1 MLTGTQLISDLI
13 TNFDGQITHLEE
25 TAPGKIFI
33 TIEPETLTPL
43 ADYVMNN
50 LGFRFV
56 VNVGSDE
63 VQLHGNYVISHIF
76 SHDENKLFLCVRVHV
91 DPANPFIDSI
101 TPLISG
107 ANWAEREARDM
118 VGVHPKNHP
127 DPRRLILADDWPDG
141 VYPLRKDFPYDRKP
155 PSQPKNR
162 VKLKPPPEGAKVVPI
177 GPFFPVLE
185 EPAYFKVFVEGEKIV
200 GCDYRGFYSHRG
212 IEKMGDDV
220 LTYNQICFIAER
232 ICGICG
238 FVHSSCYCQ
247 AVEEAGGVEV
257 PPRAQYIRT
266 IMLELERIH
275 SHLLWLGIAGHI
287 IGFDTV
293 LMQSWRIREP
303 VMWLCEQITGNRKT
317 YGMNLVGGV
326 RRDIPKELHP
336 KVHETIDKIEK
347 ETKALVNAI
356 LGDTSLHARLK
367 NVGVLSKADA
377 LDKCVVGP
385 VARGSGVNIDSR
397 IDHPY
402 AAYDKLDFKIA
413 VHEEG
418 CCWART
424 LVRLEELFEAIRIIQ
439 QALRD
444 MPEGEIMTH
453 EIEIPPNREAICA
466 VEAPRG
472 EAVHYVLTGSE
483 NRPYRW
489 KVRAPTYPNLQAV
502 PPIIKNEE
510 IADVPIAIGSLDPCF
525 SCTERMIVVNN
536 KTDEETW
543 NSQDLIRLS
552 REKTEKIKKMISG
565 KSNHV

>member
-1 MLTGTQLISDLI
+1 MLTGKQLIEDLHCRFAKEI
-13 TNFDGQITHLEE
+13 SHSEEE
-25 TAPGKIFI
+25 TTGKIFI
-33 TIEPETLTPL
+33 TIKPKALIPL
-43 ADYVMNN
+43 VDYVINTC
-50 LGFRFV
+50 GFRFL

-63 VQLHGNYVISHIF
+63 VHLNGHYVISFIF
-76 SHDENKLFLCVRVHV
+76 SLDKEKLFLSVRVPV
-91 DPANPFIDSI
+91 DPAEPFIDSI

-107 ANWAEREARDM
+107 ANWAEREVRDM
-118 VGVHPKNHP
+118 IGVHPKNHP

-141 VYPLRKDFPYDRKP
+141 VYPLRKDFPYNHRP
-155 PSQPKNR
+155 ASQIENR
-162 VKLKPPPEGAKVVPI
+162 VKLAPPPQGAKVVPI

-238 FVHSSCYCQ
+238 FTHSTCYCE
-247 AVEEAGGVEV
+247 AVEEAAKIEV
-257 PPRAQYIRT
+257 PARAHYIRT
-266 IMLELERIH
+266 ILLELERIH

-303 VMWLCEQITGNRKT
+303 VMWMCEQMTGNRKT
-317 YGMNLVGGV
+317 YGMNLIGGV
-326 RRDIPKELHP
+326 RRDIPKAMHP
-336 KVHETIDKIEK
+336 KMNETLDHMEK
-347 ETKALVNAI
+347 ELKTLVDAV
-356 LGDTSLHARLK
+356 LGDSSLHARLK
-367 NVGVLSKADA
+367 NVGVIPKKEA

-397 IDHPY
+397 RDHPY
-402 AAYDKLDFKIA
+402 AVYDKLSFEVP

-418 CCWART
+418 GCWSRT
-424 LVRLEELFEAIRIIQ
+424 LVRLEELFEAIKIVR

-444 MPEGEIMTH
+444 MPDGEIMGH
-453 EIEIPPNREAICA
+453 VEEIPPNREAVVV

-472 EAVHYVLTGSE
+472 EAVHYILTGGE

-489 KVRAPTYPNLQAV
+489 KVRAPTYPNLQSV
-502 PPIIKNEE
+502 PAMIENEE

-525 SCTERMIVVNN
+525 SCTERMIVVDN
-536 KTDEETW
+536 KNDEKCISGQE
-543 NSQDLIRLS
+543 LIRLS
-552 REKTEKIKKMISG
+552 REKTQKLRNMG
-565 KSNHV
+565 